1 MTGAN
6 RIIIH
11 IRGIAVLAAQF
22 DQLPHQLIG
31 LKGGQLIK
39 GGYARMGIVTT
50 VVMNYGIQI
59 LDVVVGNGDA
69 DESLIHVPFL
79 PFCSLLGTLI

>member
-6 RIIIH
+6 RVIIH
-11 IRGIAVLAAQF
+11 IRGIAILTAQL
-22 DQLPHQLIG
+22 DQLPHQLIS

-39 GGYARMGIVTT
+39 GGYARMRIVIA
-50 VVMNYGIQI
+50 VEVNYGIQS